1 MSRMRPSPTPQK
13 VPLAIREA
21 VARRVGEAFNSLNP
35 DEKRQFTD
43 ETLTVLVNM
52 KPKQLAKLFTKFVK
66 KGRPSAEDLETVN
79 QLIIVF
85 LYSVKEEFRYHY
97 ATMIFKRLKESA
109 GIPIPEDLPTK
120 LEAVRKLRFIH
131 AGVSPEIYDKVY
143 TEWEKRSFETFDEL
157 FNHLLSANK

>member
-1 MSRMRPSPTPQK
+1 VSRPIQAPARE
-13 VPLAIREA
+13 VPLSTRQAI
-21 VARRVGEAFNSLNP
+21 ARRVGEAFNSLNP
-35 DEKRQFTD
+35 DEKRRFCD

-52 KPKQLAKLFTKFVK
+52 KPKQLGKLFGKFIK

-85 LYSVKEEFRYHY
+85 LYSVREEFRYHY
-97 ATMIFKRLKESA
+97 ATMIFKRLRESS
-109 GIPIPEDLPTK
+109 GIPIPEDLTIK
-120 LEAVRKLRFIH
+120 LEAVRKLKFIH

-143 TEWEKRSFETFDEL
+143 AEWERLGVQTFDEL

>member
-1 MSRMRPSPTPQK
+1 MSRSVPTPQK
-13 VPLAIREA
+13 VPVATREA
-21 VARRVGEAFNSLNP
+21 VARKVGEAFNTLNP
-35 DEKRQFTD
+35 DEKRRFCD

-52 KPKQLAKLFTKFVK
+52 KPKQLAKLFGKFVK

-109 GIPIPEDLPTK
+109 GIPMPEDLQAK
-120 LEAVRKLRFIH
+120 LEGVRLSLIH
-131 AGVSPEIYDKVY
+131 I
-143 TEWEKRSFETFDEL
+143 
-157 FNHLLSANK
+157 